1 MPFWRETLALTSRA
15 HAAFSDRVLIGW
27 DVAILK
33 DGPVLVEGNAGADV
47 DIVERT
53 HGEPLGDS
61 RLGELIAFHLRAPCD
76 RRRLV
81 RSSPRS
87 RELAG
92 GA

>member
-1 MPFWRETLALTSRA
+1 LPFWRETLDLASRA

-61 RLGELIAFHLRAPCD
+61 RFGRLIAFHLRRAD
-76 RRRLV
+76 ATT
-81 RSSPRS
+81 PRPIATTVS
-87 RELAG
+87 EEP
-92 GA
+92 